1 MPDPIVTPNEPRLFH
16 VRCSQVVYCSLVAA
30 SENYRGHS
38 LPGATTATL
47 FRAQRQ
53 FSRFAIGGI
62 CRVIRSHRNNS
73 ICYATRANRLARGAY
88 PYSFNLPDK
97 VRKPMP
103 SASAVLA
110 R

>member
-1 MPDPIVTPNEPRLFH
+1 MFASCLLFAGCRLRKLPRP
-16 VRCSQVVYCSLVAA
+16 LVA
-30 SENYRGHS
+30 RCHD
-38 LPGATTATL
+38 ATL

-73 ICYATRANRLARGAY
+73 IRYATRANRLARGAY